1 MLYNYGRE
9 ESIKVLLRI
18 EMKQSNKIDE
28 CADGKLMQG
37 DFANEIKALNH
48 SCISI
53 QRKRIKK

>member
-9 ESIKVLLRI
+9 ESIKVFLRI

-28 CADGKLMQG
+28 CTDGKLMQG
-37 DFANEIKALNH
+37 DFADEIKGLNH
-48 SCISI
+48 RCLST